1 MWRLFMT
8 GASRTPV
15 ARMRTETNLAELREA
30 HKGSPYLGEDRNVR
44 INR

>member
-1 MWRLFMT
+1 MT

-30 HKGSPYLGEDRNVR
+30 HKGSPLGEDRSVR